1 MMLFSSLVLVSG
13 VIMQGKQLMSVVEK
27 GLVVSGN
34 IFGEDNLMVK
44 GVIKGSIFLKD
55 GSLSIEESG
64 YVEGEILADTVVI
77 AGEILGNITALT
89 SLHLMATSKIFG
101 NIQSAKIAMAEGAF
115 FSGEME
121 IREPEPVELDSQD
134 FKTLSEEEYEKLR
147 RWRIRNNI
155 E

>member
-1 MMLFSSLVLVSG
+1 
-13 VIMQGKQLMSVVEK
+13 MSVVEE

-34 IFGEDNLMVK
+34 IFGEDNLTVK

-55 GSLSIEESG
+55 GSLHIEESG
-64 YVEGEILADTVVI
+64 YVEGEILADNVMI
-77 AGEILGNITALT
+77 AGEILGNVTAIT

-115 FSGEME
+115 LSGEME
-121 IREPEPVELDSQD
+121 IREPEPVESDIQD
-134 FKTLSEEEYEKLR
+134 FKSLSEEDYEKLR
-147 RWRIRNNI
+147 RWRIRNKI